1 MVNDGHNK
9 SGHPLSIHVLGA
21 GAVGLLFAAHL
32 RRLGHPITLLLRSEH
47 LVDRLA
53 RNDGKV
59 TIVNDWARSH
69 STQRLLPNSSENTNV
84 HVVSGVK
91 AEVAKPLGD
100 HHKDGI
106 ISNLIL
112 AIKAQDTVRA
122 YSTVHHR
129 LNSQSTVVMLQNG
142 MGTYEAILREFY
154 QKLPQD
160 PQAHVPGMPTFV
172 IGTNSHGCL
181 RKDGEEFVTHHTA
194 MAACKFAVRPSP
206 YNSTCIPHKPAPEII
221 DSLCALPL
229 SGTEVSWS
237 DLQLQLLL
245 KLAANA
251 IINPVTALVNSQ
263 NKCLVR
269 PLSDTSEQR
278 DMDMDIK
285 DYVEQ
290 LMSLACVEISA
301 VYACGYPHLRDKLT
315 ADDIKE
321 YVTEVAHATSQ
332 NRSSMLQDVC
342 AGRQTEVDWINGHL
356 VQLGQQHSV
365 PTPVNTLLQSLV
377 RLKERA
383 GDLQA

>member
-1 MVNDGHNK
+1 MVNDSHNK
-9 SGHPLSIHVLGA
+9 NSHLLSIHVLGA

-32 RRLGHPITLLLRSEH
+32 RRLGHSITLLLRSEH

-59 TIVNDWARSH
+59 TIVNDWAYSH
-69 STQRLLPNSSENTNV
+69 STQRLLLNSGNNTNV
-84 HVVSGVK
+84 HVVNGVK

-106 ISNLIL
+106 ISNLIV
-112 AIKAQDTVRA
+112 AIKAQDTVQA

-129 LNSQSTVVMLQNG
+129 LTSQSTVVMLQNG

-154 QKLPQD
+154 QNPQQD
-160 PQAHVPGMPTFV
+160 PQANVLRMPKFV

-206 YNSTCIPHKPAPEII
+206 YNSTCIPYGPTPEII
-221 DSLCALPL
+221 DLLCALPL
-229 SGTEVSWS
+229 SGTEVRWS
-237 DLQLQLLL
+237 DLQHQLLL

-263 NKCLVR
+263 NECLVR
-269 PLSDTSEQR
+269 PLSDTSNQR
-278 DMDMDIK
+278 GVDMDLK
-285 DYVEQ
+285 DSVEQ
-290 LMSLACVEISA
+290 LMTLACVEISA

-315 ADDIKE
+315 TNAIKE
-321 YVTEVAHATSQ
+321 YVTSIAHATSQ

-342 AGRQTEVDWINGHL
+342 AGRRTEV
-356 VQLGQQHSV
+356 
-365 PTPVNTLLQSLV
+365 
-377 RLKERA
+377 
-383 GDLQA
+383 